1 MVSNHVVNSVSQI
14 KIEHTDF
21 EGLYVIHPHIYNDFR
36 GMYKKIFHKSSFEI
50 NGIPTIYSETSDIVS
65 KKGAIRGLHYQT
77 VDSQA
82 KLVHAINGRIYDVA
96 LDLRP
101 SSKTFGKC
109 FEKLLDSKDNLA
121 VFIPEGFAHGFL
133 SLDDDTIFSYQCTG
147 QYHPESCGGILWNDK
162 KLGINWPIGLVDNI
176 LITEKDKSW
185 PTFDEYLVKERGDV
199 CKEF

>member
-1 MVSNHVVNSVSQI
+1 MDSNQVVNLVSQI
-14 KIEHTDF
+14 EIVHTDF

-50 NGIPTIYSETSDIVS
+50 NDIPTIYSETSDIVS
-65 KKGAIRGLHYQT
+65 KKGAIRGLHYQI

-82 KLVHAINGRIYDVA
+82 KLIHVIKGRIYDVV

-109 FEKLLDSKDNLA
+109 FEILLDSKENLA
-121 VFIPEGFAHGFL
+121 LFIPEGFAHGFL

-147 QYHPESCGGILWNDK
+147 QYHPESCGGILWDDE
-162 KLGINWPIGLVDNI
+162 KLGISWPIELVDNI

-185 PTFDEYLVKERGDV
+185 PTFDEYLVNESVKL
-199 CKEF
+199 CKKF